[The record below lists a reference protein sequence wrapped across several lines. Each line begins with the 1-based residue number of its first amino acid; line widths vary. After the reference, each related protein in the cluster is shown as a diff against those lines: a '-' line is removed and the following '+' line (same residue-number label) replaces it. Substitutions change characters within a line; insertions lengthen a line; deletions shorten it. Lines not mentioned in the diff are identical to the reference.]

1 MKKVLA
7 FFIENQ
13 LVVFLALAFTVIL
26 GILLGGRM
34 NTSFFP
40 AEKEKFI
47 IIEAVY
53 PGASPQEIEEGI
65 TLKIE
70 DNLKGVSGIDRVTS
84 VSAENSARIT
94 VEIKTKAEADVVLQ
108 DVKNAV
114 DQISNFPEG
123 MERIVS
129 FVQETLNFTT
139 KLAVVGDVSLT
150 ALEATATKIEDDLRA
165 LPEVSKISVQGYPDP
180 EIEVAVKEDKLR
192 GFGIT
197 FSEIALAVN
206 SQNIEITGGRV
217 KGKEE
222 TIIRADHK
230 VYTAAQ
236 LRDVVIKT
244 LPDGTQVHLRDV
256 AELREDWAE
265 TTNKA
270 FYNGKP
276 AVLITVSTL
285 NEENILKAADQV
297 KAYVKSYDN
306 SNAAVQLIEVK
317 DGTVTLNERIA
328 LLEKNGII
336 GAVLVFV
343 ILALFLRIRLAFWVA
358 LGIPISFLGMFII
371 AYFTGITINVL
382 SLFGM
387 ILVIGILV
395 DDGIVVGENI
405 FQHYERGAT
414 PFKAVINGTIE
425 VLPSVFSAIF
435 TTCVAFSFFFFI
447 DGRLG
452 EFFGDVAVVVIAALA
467 FSLIEVILFLPA
479 HLAHSKDLTN
489 TSEPNKV
496 KQWVE
501 QLLISFRD
509 KVFEPILEFCL
520 KYKVFTF
527 LVVSGMFVLTF
538 GAIGGG
544 VIRTTFFP
552 NIEQNEITISLELP
566 SGTAEEVTERA
577 IMYAVDQC
585 EKLNQEY
592 EKREDVGQRI
602 FTDVE
607 VILGPQSN
615 QAAATFYMVSSE
627 VRNIRSFEVSGDMRE
642 AVGGIPNAE
651 KLSYASFSPFG
662 KPINISF
669 SSPDFDKLRA
679 GVAEFKTM
687 LEATGKAKDL
697 VTNDR
702 ADQPELNI
710 QVNDAGRALGF
721 TERSLIAEVRNGFF
735 GFEAQRLQRGDKEV
749 KVWVR
754 YDIDDRRNLQQLS
767 QMRVRASGGQ
777 TVALSDV
784 ATITPQNGLININH
798 RDGKRE
804 ITIEG
809 EVSGLDVSTPELL
822 SQIENEIL
830 PVILGRYPG
839 INYSFEGQ
847 QRETGKLQKSISLVG
862 PIILLLILVTMIL
875 SFRSYSQAFA
885 LLILIPFGIIGAAWG
900 HYIHDQPMSVLS
912 FLGLIALIGIL
923 INDGLVFVNAF
934 NGYLAEGMPYNK
946 ALKETSVSRFRPIFL
961 TTITTAAGLG
971 PLILE
976 KSFQAQF
983 LIPMAISIAYGL
995 LLGSLLVILVL
1006 PITLTMFNRLKV
1018 FSKWLWEGEKPGHED
1033 VEQAIKRQ
1041 RQERIQH

>member
-1 MKKVLA
+1 MKKIVA
-7 FFIENQ
+7 FFIDNQ
-13 LVVFLALAFTVIL
+13 LVVFLALATVVIL
-26 GILLGGRM
+26 GVLLGGRM

-84 VSAENSARIT
+84 TSSENAARIT
-94 VEIKTKAEADVVLQ
+94 VEIKTKAKADVVLQ

-123 MERIVS
+123 MERIVV
-129 FVQETLNFTT
+129 FVQEILNFTT
-139 KLAVVGDVSLT
+139 KLAVVGDVSLA
-150 ALEATATKIEDDLRA
+150 ALEETATRVEDDLRA
-165 LPEVSKISVQGYPDP
+165 LPEISKISVQGYPNP

-192 GFGIT
+192 AYGIT
-197 FSEIALAVN
+197 FTEIAMAV
-206 SQNIEITGGRV
+206 SGQNIEITGGRV

-230 VYTAAQ
+230 VYAADK
-236 LRDVVIKT
+236 LRDVVVKT
-244 LPDGTQVHLRDV
+244 MPDGTQLLLSDV

-265 TTNKA
+265 TTNRA

-276 AVLITVSTL
+276 AVFITVSTL
-285 NEENILKAADQV
+285 NEENILKAAGQV
-297 KAYVKSYDN
+297 EAYVAAYDN
-306 SNAAVQLIEVK
+306 SNPNVQLVEVK
-317 DGTVTLNERIA
+317 DGTITLKERIA
-328 LLEKNGII
+328 LLQKNGII
-336 GAVLVFV
+336 GALLVFV

-414 PFKAVINGTIE
+414 PLKAVIRGTVE
-425 VLPSVFSAIF
+425 VFPSVFSAIL

-479 HLAHSKDLTN
+479 HLAHSKDL
-489 TSEPNKV
+489 SPDSKPNKL
-496 KQWVE
+496 KESIE
-501 QLLISFRD
+501 QLLLRFRD
-509 KVFEPILEFCL
+509 NVFQPVLNFCL
-520 KYKVFTF
+520 RYKVFTF
-527 LVVSGMFVLTF
+527 LVVTAMFVLTA
-538 GAIGGG
+538 GAIRGGM
-544 VIRTTFFP
+544 IRGTFFP

-566 SGTAEEVTERA
+566 SGTAEEITHNA
-577 IMYAVDQC
+577 IQYAVDKC
-585 EKLNQEY
+585 HELNDQY
-592 EKREDVGQRI
+592 KAREDVGQRI

-607 VILGPQSN
+607 VVLGPQSN

-627 VRNIRSFEVSGDMRE
+627 ERSIRSFEIGSDMRK
-642 AVGGIPNAE
+642 AVGSIPNAE
-651 KLSYASFSPFG
+651 KLSFVAFSPFG
-662 KPINISF
+662 KPINVSF
-669 SSPDFDKLRA
+669 SSPDFNKLRA

-710 QVNDAGRALGF
+710 KVNEAGRAMGF
-721 TERSLIAEVRNGFF
+721 TERSLIGEVRNGFF

-754 YDIDDRRNLQQLS
+754 YDIDDRRSLSQLA
-767 QMRVRASGGQ
+767 QMRVRSPRGE

-809 EVSGLDVSTPELL
+809 EIASLEVSTPELL
-822 SQIENEIL
+822 SQIEDEIL

-839 INYSFEGQ
+839 LNVSFEGQ
-847 QRETGKLQKSISLVG
+847 QRETAKLSKSVATVG
-862 PIILLLILVTMIL
+862 PIILLIILVTMVL

-885 LLILIPFGIIGAAWG
+885 LLVLIPFGIIGAAWG

-912 FLGLIALIGIL
+912 FLGIIALVGVL

-934 NGYLAEGMPYNK
+934 NGYLEEGMPYNK
-946 ALKETSVSRFRPIFL
+946 ALQEASMSRFRPIFL

-995 LLGSLLVILVL
+995 LLGSLLVVLVL

-1018 FSKWLWEGEKPGHED
+1018 FTKWFWEGEKPDHED
-1033 VEQAIKRQ
+1033 VEQVIKRQ
-1041 RQERIQH
+1041 RKEQIEY